1 MISASGASER
11 LNSERLA
18 CLARELPE
26 NGCEMGPRVE
36 LCCGDLDD
44 GVCVCVSCV
53 GRLTAHWPVGC
64 EGDLSLW
71 SSV

>member
-1 MISASGASER
+1 MIGASGASER

-26 NGCEMGPRVE
+26 NGCEMVPRVE

-44 GVCVCVSCV
+44 GVCVCVLCWAANCTLARGV
-53 GRLTAHWPVGC
+53 CG
-64 EGDLSLW
+64 
-71 SSV
+71 

>member
-1 MISASGASER
+1 MHLISASGASER

-53 GRLTAHWPVGC
+53 LGG
-64 EGDLSLW
+64 SLHTGPW
-71 SSV
+71 GVRVICL